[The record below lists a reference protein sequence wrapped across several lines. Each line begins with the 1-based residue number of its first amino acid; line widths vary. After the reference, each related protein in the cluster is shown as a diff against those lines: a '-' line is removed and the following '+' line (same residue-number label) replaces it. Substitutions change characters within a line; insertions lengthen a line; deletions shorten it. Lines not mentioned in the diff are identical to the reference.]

1 MIQPIKKFRVLSL
14 TVKGFKGFSEE
25 MAFTFGDMNTITGH
39 NGQGKSS
46 IADAIA
52 FAITGVSFYGGSRL
66 DHLYHKN
73 TRDISAVMEFS
84 DEDCLVHCLSQPRER
99 QHGHISG

>member
-1 MIQPIKKFRVLSL
+1 MIQPVKKLRILSL

-25 MAFTFGDMNTITGH
+25 TAFTFGDLNTITGH

-52 FAITGVSFYGGSRL
+52 FAITGSPFTAAAGLTTCTTKTPGTFPSSWSFRMRTALCIASP
-66 DHLYHKN
+66 
-73 TRDISAVMEFS
+73 TAA
-84 DEDCLVHCLSQPRER
+84 
-99 QHGHISG
+99 